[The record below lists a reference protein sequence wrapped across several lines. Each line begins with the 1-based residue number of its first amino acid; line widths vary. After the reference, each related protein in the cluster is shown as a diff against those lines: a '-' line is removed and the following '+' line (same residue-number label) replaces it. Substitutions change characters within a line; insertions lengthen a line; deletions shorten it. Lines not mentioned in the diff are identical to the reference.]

1 MFPDCRNHAVPEKEL
16 PRTGRRIP
24 VCLLALALATNGCVV
39 ATSRFD
45 AKVRESDAL
54 RDALASVNREK
65 GALEARNEALAK
77 EAAEQKDASERCAAA
92 RAAQEEELR
101 KLRTEFTEA
110 SRNFE
115 GTRITREQF
124 ITELLE
130 KEKGTGKRIQELST
144 RALACESERE
154 TVLRESA
161 SLRQKIESLEKQAA
175 ETPDLIT
182 LRMER
187 DILLGRVD
195 RLAEERRLA
204 EKRRKERFEA
214 LVREIAAISP
224 GVAVITAGP
233 ALRLLVPGKA
243 LLGKG
248 TSTLTDAGKE
258 LIGRVGKAASD
269 LPGAS
274 VIVATDGKP
283 AAEEIQA
290 LLARE
295 GNLPGGR
302 ILVDA
307 EGREKGAAELL
318 LVVP

>member
-1 MFPDCRNHAVPEKEL
+1 MIPARRKRAVPENGL
-16 PRTGRRIP
+16 PRREWTLG
-24 VCLLALALATNGCVV
+24 VCLLAFTLATEGCVV

-65 GALEARNEALAK
+65 GSLEARNEALAK
-77 EAAEQKDASERCAAA
+77 QAAEEKDASERCAALA
-92 RAAQEEELR
+92 AAQEEELR
-101 KLRTEFTEA
+101 KLRAEFTET
-110 SRNFE
+110 SRTFE

-130 KEKGTGKRIQELST
+130 KEKGSGKRIQELSA

-161 SLRQKIESLEKQAA
+161 SMEQKIGELEKQAA

-187 DILLGRVD
+187 DILLGRVE
-195 RLAEERRLA
+195 RLSEEKRLA
-204 EKRRKERFEA
+204 EKRRTERLEA

-224 GVAVITAGP
+224 GVAVSPSGP
-233 ALRLLVPGKA
+233 ALRLLVPGKV
-243 LLGKG
+243 LLGTG
-248 TSTLTDAGKE
+248 RSTLSDAGKE
-258 LIGRVGKAASD
+258 LIGRIGKAASD

-274 VIVATDGKP
+274 VLVATDGKP
-283 AAEEIQA
+283 AAEAIQA

-295 GNLPGGR
+295 GNLPGER
-302 ILVDA
+302 IFVDPG
-307 EGREKGAAELL
+307 GREKGTAELF

>member
-1 MFPDCRNHAVPEKEL
+1 M
-16 PRTGRRIP
+16 PRTGLVLP
-24 VCLLALALATNGCVV
+24 VCLLALTLATDGCVI

-65 GALEARNEALAK
+65 NALEARNEALAK
-77 EAAEQKDASERCAAA
+77 QVAEEKDASERCAA
-92 RAAQEEELR
+92 RAATQEEELR
-101 KLRTEFTEA
+101 KLRAEFAET

-130 KEKGTGKRIQELST
+130 KEKGSGKRIQELSA

-161 SLRQKIESLEKQAA
+161 SMKQKIEELAKKAA
-175 ETPDLIT
+175 ETPDLVA

-187 DILLGRVD
+187 DILLGRVE
-195 RLAEERRLA
+195 RLSEEKRLA
-204 EKRRKERFEA
+204 EKRRTERLEA

-224 GVAVITAGP
+224 EVTASPAGP
-233 ALRLLVPGKA
+233 ALRLLLPGKV

-248 TSTLTDAGKE
+248 KTTLSDAGKE
-258 LIGRVGKAASD
+258 MIGRIGKAASEF
-269 LPGAS
+269 PGAS
-274 VIVATDGKP
+274 VIVATDGRP
-283 AAEEIQA
+283 AADEIQA

-295 GNLPGGR
+295 KNLPRER
-302 ILVDA
+302 ILVDPG
-307 EGREKGAAELL
+307 GREKGGAELL

>member
-1 MFPDCRNHAVPEKEL
+1 MFPDWRKRAVREKEL
-16 PRTGRRIP
+16 PRTGRMLP
-24 VCLLALALATNGCVV
+24 VCLLALTLATDGCVV

-45 AKVRESDAL
+45 SKVRESDAL

-65 GALEARNEALAK
+65 NSLEARYEALAK
-77 EAAEQKDASERCAAA
+77 QAAEGKELSEQCAA
-92 RAAQEEELR
+92 RAAAQEAELR
-101 KLRTEFTEA
+101 KLRAEFRET

-130 KEKGTGKRIQELST
+130 KEKGSGKRIQELSG

-154 TVLRESA
+154 TVLQESA
-161 SLRQKIESLEKQAA
+161 SLKQKIEELEKRAA

-187 DILLGRVD
+187 DILLGRVE
-195 RLAEERRLA
+195 RLSEEKRLA
-204 EKRRKERFEA
+204 EKRRTERLEV
-214 LVREIAAISP
+214 LVREIAAIAP
-224 GVAVITAGP
+224 GVAASPAGP
-233 ALRLLVPGKA
+233 ALRLLVPGKT

-248 TSTLTDAGKE
+248 NSALSEAGKE
-258 LIGRVGKAASD
+258 LIGRIGKTASEF
-269 LPGAS
+269 PGAS
-274 VIVATDGKP
+274 VIVATDGKT

-295 GNLPGGR
+295 ENLPRER
-302 ILVDA
+302 IIVA
-307 EGREKGAAELL
+307 PGGREKGAAELF